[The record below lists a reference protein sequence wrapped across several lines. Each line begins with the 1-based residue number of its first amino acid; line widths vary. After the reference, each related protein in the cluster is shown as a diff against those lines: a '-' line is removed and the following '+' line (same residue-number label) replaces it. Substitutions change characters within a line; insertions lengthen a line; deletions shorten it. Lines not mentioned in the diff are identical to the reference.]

1 MVNSPFRFACFWI
14 ECHQLACRCCFHG
27 LYEIGVIG
35 KVGRGHCPADIKTN
49 RLTLLFV
56 RRDWWEIRAA
66 DVHSRNI
73 NKASGRVIAHRVPVM
88 RTKRGRV
95 GQIKL
100 TSFFIPRCGVL
111 NRPSGL
117 QVVTRR
123 PGEAFNERAG
133 RQQFA
138 IQAVYG
144 EEKAIFGRVVQNL
157 TILAVPLFCRQYD
170 RLRCGIIP
178 AFGWCFLIMPDIF
191 ACIRF

>member
-1 MVNSPFRFACFWI
+1 MVNSPFCFACFWI
-14 ECHQLACRCCFHG
+14 ERNQLTCRCCFHG

-56 RRDWWEIRAA
+56 RRNWWEIRAA

-100 TSFFIPRCGVL
+100 TSFFISRCGVL
-111 NRPSGL
+111 NRPSGF

-123 PGEAFNERAG
+123 PGDAVNKRVCG
-133 RQQFA
+133 QQLA
-138 IQAVYG
+138 IQAVDR
-144 EEKAIFGRVVQNL
+144 EEKAIFGRMV
-157 TILAVPLFCRQYD
+157 
-170 RLRCGIIP
+170 
-178 AFGWCFLIMPDIF
+178 
-191 ACIRF
+191 